1 MDYVPGWLFYP
12 PCYKTLEQLA
22 TAVVYKCPV
31 SQYNKIYGISGGSAL
46 ASCHPVGRNFIWM

>member
-1 MDYVPGWLFYP
+1 MRFIGMDYVPSWLPIP

-31 SQYNKIYGISGGSAL
+31 SQYNKIYGISGGAAL
-46 ASCHPVGRNFIWM
+46 ASC